1 MPQRTMVAE
10 IVISELFRVG
20 QHQLSINIGKE
31 STNQKFQLSTQLV
44 KLLGARYDDF
54 LFLSLH
60 NTYKAITKAV
70 TVIKVL
76 SWNAKFQRK
85 SVRSIPP
92 RPVRTKLTPT
102 LAIQTT
108 QRKALGIIQEVASV
122 QMNLLVTA
130 ETNRSLSHRVS
141 FLFPQKQTGFGQIQ
155 STRLK
160 IILRLPLSQ
169 DTPSADIHF
178 RVPVDVYLEKGRI
191 NNSLHFYSAFQP
203 KGSQLRETS

>member
-10 IVISELFRVG
+10 IVISELFGVS

-31 STNQKFQLSTQLV
+31 SINQKFQLSTQLV
-44 KLLGARYDDF
+44 HGARYDDF
-54 LFLSLH
+54 LFLLLH
-60 NTYKAITKAV
+60 NTYKEIAKEV

-85 SVRSIPP
+85 SVRLIPLWP
-92 RPVRTKLTPT
+92 ARTKLTPT
-102 LAIQTT
+102 LAKQTT

-169 DTPSADIHF
+169 DNHQLI
-178 RVPVDVYLEKGRI
+178 YILE
-191 NNSLHFYSAFQP
+191 SLSTCVWRRGGLIIAYISIVLFIP
-203 KGSQLRETS
+203 KGPN